1 MKHNP
6 TSKVVDLL
14 LNTLERVEERA
25 DSRPDEAALQ
35 KLRSRV
41 FRMVAQF
48 EAVRN
53 REDAIA
59 GGGE

>member
-48 EAVRN
+48 EAVRL
-53 REDAIA
+53 REDATV
-59 GGGE
+59 GSGE

>member
-6 TSKVVDLL
+6 TSKVVDVL

-35 KLRSRV
+35 KLRSRI

-48 EAVRN
+48 EAVRS
-53 REDAIA
+53 REEATA
-59 GGGE
+59 GSRE